1 MSGGGGGA
9 LAGAFAAGGSGLK
22 ETKQE
27 KRERLELAELKALEA
42 APSWSTATLLSE
54 LRAAGSKAEA
64 QRVPLSEAPIFGTQ
78 STPRA
83 VRHEP
88 ASPADLWVVA
98 LFPRLVSLPRSLAFA
113 FSLPP
118 QTQTSP
124 DRHPPP
130 QGGGNDVR
138 DAILHARAIARFE
151 NAGGL
156 RATRDEPDGTW
167 FLVQPPKPAGWS
179 TEEPILCVG
188 MTKAKTLCGAV
199 GSWPKALLTAPKNGT
214 AAPLRVEDATRIVL
228 IDDDASIVRPG
239 SPGLLAGSPSQL
251 GSQSPALAAR
261 CSPAATRA
269 SPALGSPAAR
279 RSPAPGTVVGAAGA
293 VTGAETYLYPPMA
306 MGHPT
311 VSGVGED
318 HTRPASAASDLLAP
332 VPLHVCE
339 AVRLHLVAKV
349 QVGARLQRGGA
360 SDDEKAYAR
369 LLLKEGFG
377 RVRKLVKEGSR
388 SFAGIDAQVRLSLC
402 TVLVMPQGTRGHCY
416 SCTPTALLPSLLRQ
430 TRPNSLPSA
439 TTFSSHPLP
448 PLSPLKSHCLRSSL
462 VALGRARAVPC
473 RAVPPPTADGRPQ

>member
-1 MSGGGGGA
+1 M
-9 LAGAFAAGGSGLK
+9 
-22 ETKQE
+22 
-27 KRERLELAELKALEA
+27 
-42 APSWSTATLLSE
+42 
-54 LRAAGSKAEA
+54 
-64 QRVPLSEAPIFGTQ
+64 
-78 STPRA
+78 
-83 VRHEP
+83 
-88 ASPADLWVVA
+88 
-98 LFPRLVSLPRSLAFA
+98 
-113 FSLPP
+113 
-118 QTQTSP
+118 
-124 DRHPPP
+124 
-130 QGGGNDVR
+130 R

-156 RATRDEPDGTW
+156 RAARDEPDGTW

-179 TEEPILCVG
+179 TEEAILCVG

-279 RSPAPGTVVGAAGA
+279 RSPAPGTVAGAAGA
-293 VTGAETYLYPPMA
+293 ETYPPMA

-339 AVRLHLVAKV
+339 AVRLHLVAK
-349 QVGARLQRGGA
+349 
-360 SDDEKAYAR
+360 
-369 LLLKEGFG
+369 
-377 RVRKLVKEGSR
+377 
-388 SFAGIDAQVRLSLC
+388 AQAI
-402 TVLVMPQGTRGHCY
+402 VM
-416 SCTPTALLPSLLRQ
+416 A
-430 TRPNSLPSA
+430 
-439 TTFSSHPLP
+439 
-448 PLSPLKSHCLRSSL
+448 
-462 VALGRARAVPC
+462 
-473 RAVPPPTADGRPQ
+473 